1 MAVVQA
7 GLADRMQTTKLHLC
21 LALVMLLEN
30 AYYLGRSES
39 TLLHNRSLKFS
50 IFKLSEFKGELTISG
65 RLVKSGTLE
74 FSSLKSVISLD
85 GLADGTYILNVDEL
99 DFHEL
104 LIIQQ

>member
-50 IFKLSEFKGELTISG
+50 IFKLSDLKG
-65 RLVKSGTLE
+65 
-74 FSSLKSVISLD
+74 SLQSAE
-85 GLADGTYILNVDEL
+85 GLLNL
-99 DFHEL
+99 APL
-104 LIIQQ
+104 NLAP